1 MKNITIRILIL
12 FITVITLNSFGKSY
26 ELSKEGNE
34 ILINGTSNL
43 HDWHMTVVVSN
54 CDAEFKTEGF
64 QLKNIDNV
72 NFSCKASDIKSDYS
86 IMDRKTYEALK
97 ADNYPIIKFSHL
109 TNTELVSDDRKFKGS
124 LRGNLNVAGITKE
137 VTIHFTGALDDN
149 NACWVKGSVDLK
161 MSDFKIA
168 PPTALLGTLKTGD
181 NISVTFSL
189 ILLSKS

>member
-1 MKNITIRILIL
+1 MKNIIIRILIL
-12 FITVITLNSFGKSY
+12 FITIITLNSFGKTY
-26 ELSKEGNE
+26 ELSNEGNE

-43 HDWHMTVVVSN
+43 HNWHMTVVASN

-64 QLKNIDNV
+64 QLKNIDNI
-72 NFSCKASDIKSDYS
+72 NFSCKVSDIKSDYS

-97 ADNYPIIKFSHL
+97 ADSYPVIKFSL
-109 TNTELVSDDRKFKGS
+109 ISNTELISDDSKFRGS
-124 LRGNLNVAGITKE
+124 MRGNLNAAGITRE
-137 VTIHFTGALDDN
+137 VTIHFTGDLEDHN
-149 NACWVKGSVDLK
+149 ICRVKGSVDLK
-161 MSDFKIA
+161 MSDFKIT